1 MLRGINFTRAAA
13 TMDVILSRFLV
24 LKCLLF
30 NFFLLDF
37 QAQSCLGQNDV
48 FLPSP
53 MVKTLQPEVG
63 TSTPLPVTE
72 RNLWGMR
79 LWQVAGLAFV
89 STVVLV
95 TFCCCLCDCRVPKTT
110 YDKEDKP
117 QEDSDCSDTE
127 PAVAVRRAP
136 AMIPEQEPQG
146 GKELVNG
153 SAPQKLHRG
162 FSEHEIGKAN
172 SAFEN
177 DGEHSALHH
186 ENWKGKPRIS
196 FSRQP

>member
-1 MLRGINFTRAAA
+1 MNVFGLPLSLNQSVLCNLFSIYINKLAIGFYVFPGTIMFRTKRRVSAITYGKDITTRGRDLNSSAR
-13 TMDVILSRFLV
+13 DRE
-24 LKCLLF
+24 K
-30 NFFLLDF
+30 
-37 QAQSCLGQNDV
+37 
-48 FLPSP
+48 P
-53 MVKTLQPEVG
+53 VG
-63 TSTPLPVTE
+63 NE
-72 RNLWGMR
+72 I
-79 LWQVAGLAFV
+79 VASGG
-89 STVVLV
+89 
-95 TFCCCLCDCRVPKTT
+95 TT